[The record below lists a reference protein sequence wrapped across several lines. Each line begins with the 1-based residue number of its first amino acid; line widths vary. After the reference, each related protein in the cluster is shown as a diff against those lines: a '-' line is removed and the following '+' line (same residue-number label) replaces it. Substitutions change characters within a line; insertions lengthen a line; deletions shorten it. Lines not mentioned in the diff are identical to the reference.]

1 MRIDRVDSE
10 AELLGTPASSAEIVK
25 VIAGD
30 FEGRLA
36 NSAAEVEAAQALRF
50 RVFFE
55 EMAARPTAEIA
66 ATRRDFDAFDEVCDH
81 LLVLDRRRGE
91 GPEGI
96 VGTYRLIRR
105 PAAAKI
111 GRFYSSAEYDIRT
124 MIDYPGE
131 VLELGRSCI
140 ERDAR
145 NTATMQML
153 WRGIAL
159 YAFHYNIQVM
169 FGCASLPGTDPSQHA
184 LPLSYLYHHHL
195 APREIR
201 ARALP
206 ERYVDM
212 NMLEPGSYDARKA
225 MARVPPL
232 IKGYLRLGGFVGDGA
247 VIDPEFNTTDVFIVV
262 KTELVTEKYIRHYE
276 RGIRDQHD

>member
-10 AELLGTPASSAEIVK
+10 AELLGPPVSNREIVQ
-25 VIAGD
+25 VVAGD
-30 FEGRLA
+30 FEVRLA
-36 NSAAEVEAAQALRF
+36 QTSAEIEAAQALRF
-50 RVFFE
+50 RVFYE
-55 EMAARPTAEIA
+55 EMTAHASPEMQA
-66 ATRRDFDAFDEVCDH
+66 LRRDFDPFDDVCDH

-105 PAAAKI
+105 AAAAKM
-111 GRFYSSAEYDIRT
+111 GRFYSAAEYDIQK

-159 YAFHYNIQVM
+159 YAYHYNIQVM
-169 FGCASLPGTDPSQHA
+169 FGCASLPGIDPEQHA
-184 LPLSYLYHHHL
+184 QALSYLHHHHL
-195 APREIR
+195 APAEIR
-201 ARALP
+201 VRALP
-206 ERYVDM
+206 SRYVNMD
-212 NMLEPGSYDARKA
+212 MLEPGSYDPRKA

-247 VIDPEFNTTDVFIVV
+247 VIDHEFNSTDVFIIV

-276 RGIRDQHD
+276 RGMRE

>member
-30 FEGRLA
+30 FEVRLA

>member
-1 MRIDRVDSE
+1 MRIDRADSE
-10 AELLGTPASSAEIVK
+10 AELLGPPISNAEIVR
-25 VIAGD
+25 VRAGD
-30 FEGRLA
+30 FEVRLA
-36 NSAAEVEAAQALRF
+36 ETAAEIDAAQALRY
-50 RVFFE
+50 RVFYE
-55 EMAARPTAEIA
+55 EMSAKPTPEMAAR
-66 ATRRDFDAFDEVCDH
+66 RRDFDSFDEVCDH
-81 LLVLDRRRGE
+81 LLVIDRRRGE

-105 PAAAKI
+105 AAAARH
-111 GRFYSSAEYDIRT
+111 GSFYSAAEFDIGP
-124 MIDYPGE
+124 MLEYPGE

-140 ERDAR
+140 EKDAR

-169 FGCASLPGTDPSQHA
+169 FGCASLPGTDPSQLA

-195 APREIR
+195 APPDIR
-201 ARALP
+201 VRAVAD
-206 ERYVDM
+206 RFVDM

-247 VIDPEFNTTDVFIVV
+247 VIDPQFGTTDVFILV

-276 RGIRDQHD
+276 RGMRDEG

>member
-25 VIAGD
+25 VVAGD
-30 FEGRLA
+30 FEVRLA
-36 NSAAEVEAAQALRF
+36 ENAAEIDAAQALRY
-50 RVFFE
+50 RVFYE
-55 EMAARPTAEIA
+55 EMKARPTPEMA
-66 ATRRDFDAFDEVCDH
+66 RLHRDFDSFDGACDH

-105 PAAAKI
+105 PAAAKV
-111 GRFYSSAEYDIRT
+111 GRFYSSAEYDIQP

-140 ERDAR
+140 EKDAR

-169 FGCASLPGTDPSQHA
+169 FGCASFPGTDPSPHA

-195 APREIR
+195 APPEIR
-201 ARALP
+201 VRALAS
-206 ERYVDM
+206 RYVKMDT
-212 NMLEPGSYDARKA
+212 LAPGSYDARKA

-247 VIDPEFNTTDVFIVV
+247 VIDPEFNTTDVFIIV

>member
-10 AELLGTPASSAEIVK
+10 AELLGAPASSAEIVK
-25 VIAGD
+25 VVAGD
-30 FEGRLA
+30 FEVRLA
-36 NSAAEVEAAQALRF
+36 ENAAEINAAQALRY
-50 RVFFE
+50 RVFYD
-55 EMAARPTAEIA
+55 EMKARPKAEIA
-66 ATRRDFDAFDEVCDH
+66 ATRRDFDPFDEVCDH

-91 GPEGI
+91 GPQGI

-111 GRFYSSAEYDIRT
+111 GRFYSSAEYDIQP

-140 ERDAR
+140 EKDAR

-169 FGCASLPGTDPSQHA
+169 FGCASLPGIDPEQHA
-184 LPLSYLYHHHL
+184 QALSYLYHHHL
-195 APREIR
+195 APPEIR
-201 ARALP
+201 VRALAN
-206 ERYVDM
+206 RYVKMDV
-212 NMLEPGSYDARKA
+212 LAPGSYDPRKA

-247 VIDPEFNTTDVFIVV
+247 VIDPEFDTTDVFIIV

-276 RGIRDQHD
+276 RGIRDRDD

>member
-25 VIAGD
+25 VVAGD
-30 FEGRLA
+30 FEVRLA
-36 NSAAEVEAAQALRF
+36 TNAAEIDAAQALRY
-50 RVFFE
+50 RVFYE
-55 EMAARPTAEIA
+55 EMTARPSAEIA
-66 ATRRDFDAFDEVCDH
+66 ARRRDFDAFDKVCDH
-81 LLVLDRRRGE
+81 LLVLDRRRGD

-105 PAAAKI
+105 SAAARM
-111 GRFYSSAEYDIRT
+111 GRFYSAAEYDIQP

-140 ERDAR
+140 GKDAR

-184 LPLSYLYHHHL
+184 LPLSYLHHHHL
-195 APREIR
+195 APPEIR
-201 ARALP
+201 VRALAS
-206 ERYVDM
+206 RYVDM
-212 NMLEPGSYDARKA
+212 DMLEPGSYDERKA

-247 VIDPEFNTTDVFIVV
+247 VIDPEFNTTDVFIIV

>member
-10 AELLGTPASSAEIVK
+10 AELLGPPVSNREIVK
-25 VIAGD
+25 VVAGD
-30 FEGRLA
+30 FEVRLA
-36 NSAAEVEAAQALRF
+36 QTLAEIEAAQALRF
-50 RVFFE
+50 RVFYE
-55 EMAARPTAEIA
+55 EMTAHASPEMQA
-66 ATRRDFDAFDEVCDH
+66 LRRDFDPFDDVCDH

-105 PAAAKI
+105 AAAAKM
-111 GRFYSSAEYDIRT
+111 GRFYSSAEYDIQK

-159 YAFHYNIQVM
+159 YAYHYNIQVM
-169 FGCASLPGTDPSQHA
+169 FGCASLPGIDPEQHA
-184 LPLSYLYHHHL
+184 LALSYLHHHHL
-195 APREIR
+195 APPEIR
-201 ARALP
+201 VRALP
-206 ERYVDM
+206 SRYVNMD
-212 NMLEPGSYDARKA
+212 MLEPGSYDPRKA

-247 VIDPEFNTTDVFIVV
+247 VIDHEFNSTDVFIIV

-276 RGIRDQHD
+276 RGMRE

>member
-10 AELLGTPASSAEIVK
+10 AELLGTPTSSAEIVK
-25 VIAGD
+25 VVAGD
-30 FEGRLA
+30 FEVRLA
-36 NSAAEVEAAQALRF
+36 ETAAEIDAAQALRY
-50 RVFFE
+50 RVFYD
-55 EMAARPTAEIA
+55 EMKARPTPEMARL
-66 ATRRDFDAFDEVCDH
+66 RRDFDDFDPVCDH

-91 GPEGI
+91 GAEGI

-111 GRFYSSAEYDIRT
+111 GRFYSAAEYDIAPL
-124 MIDYPGE
+124 IDYPGE
-131 VLELGRSCI
+131 ILELGRSCI
-140 ERDAR
+140 EKDAR

-169 FGCASLPGTDPSQHA
+169 FGCASFPGTDPSQHA
-184 LPLSYLYHHHL
+184 QPFSYLYHRHL
-195 APREIR
+195 APPEIR
-201 ARALP
+201 VRALDS
-206 ERYVDM
+206 RYVKMDT
-212 NMLEPGSYDARKA
+212 LAPGSYDERKA

-232 IKGYLRLGGFVGDGA
+232 IKGYLRLGGFVGNGA
-247 VIDPEFNTTDVFIVV
+247 VIDAQFNTTDVCIIV

-276 RGIRDQHD
+276 RGIRDQDS

>member
-10 AELLGTPASSAEIVK
+10 AELLGTPTSSAEIVK
-25 VIAGD
+25 VVAGD
-30 FEGRLA
+30 FEVRLA
-36 NSAAEVEAAQALRF
+36 ETAAEIDAAQALRY
-50 RVFFE
+50 RVFYE
-55 EMAARPTAEIA
+55 EMNARPTPEIA
-66 ATRRDFDAFDEVCDH
+66 ARRRDFDAFDQVCDH
-81 LLVLDRRRGE
+81 LLVLDRRRGD
-91 GPEGI
+91 GPGGI

-105 PAAAKI
+105 SAAAKI
-111 GRFYSSAEYDIRT
+111 GRFYSSAEYDIQP
-124 MIDYPGE
+124 MIDFPGE

-140 ERDAR
+140 EKDAR

-195 APREIR
+195 APPEIR
-201 ARALP
+201 VRALAG
-206 ERYVDM
+206 RYVKMDT
-212 NMLEPGSYDARKA
+212 LAPGSYDERKA

-247 VIDPEFNTTDVFIVV
+247 VIDSEFNTTDVFIIV

-276 RGIRDQHD
+276 RGIREQND

>member
-10 AELLGTPASSAEIVK
+10 AELLGTPTSSAEIVK
-25 VIAGD
+25 VVAGD
-30 FEGRLA
+30 FEVRLA
-36 NSAAEVEAAQALRF
+36 ETAAEIDAAQALRY
-50 RVFFE
+50 RVFYE
-55 EMAARPTAEIA
+55 EMNARPTPEIA
-66 ATRRDFDAFDEVCDH
+66 ARRRDFDAFDEVCDH
-81 LLVLDRRRGE
+81 LLVLDRRRGD
-91 GPEGI
+91 GPGGI

-105 PAAAKI
+105 SAAARI
-111 GRFYSSAEYDIRT
+111 GRFYSSAEYDIQP

-140 ERDAR
+140 EKDAR

-169 FGCASLPGTDPSQHA
+169 FGCASLPGTDPSQHG

-195 APREIR
+195 APPEIR
-201 ARALP
+201 VRALAS
-206 ERYVDM
+206 RYVKMDT
-212 NMLEPGSYDARKA
+212 LAPGSYDERKA

-247 VIDPEFNTTDVFIVV
+247 VIDPEFNTTDVFIIV

-276 RGIRDQHD
+276 RGIRDQDG

>member
-10 AELLGTPASSAEIVK
+10 AELLGTPTSSAEIVK
-25 VIAGD
+25 VVAGD
-30 FEGRLA
+30 FEVRLA
-36 NSAAEVEAAQALRF
+36 ENAAEIDAAQALRY
-50 RVFFE
+50 RVFYE
-55 EMAARPTAEIA
+55 EMKAQPTAEIA
-66 ATRRDFDAFDEVCDH
+66 ARRRDFDGFDEVCDH

-91 GPEGI
+91 GPGGI

-105 PAAAKI
+105 PAAAKM
-111 GRFYSSAEYDIRT
+111 GRFYSSAEYDIQP
-124 MIDYPGE
+124 MIDFPGE

-140 ERDAR
+140 EKDAR

-169 FGCASLPGTDPSQHA
+169 FGCASFPGTDPSQHG

-195 APREIR
+195 APPEIR
-201 ARALP
+201 VRALAN
-206 ERYVDM
+206 RYVKMDV
-212 NMLEPGSYDARKA
+212 LEPETYDARKA

-247 VIDPEFNTTDVFIVV
+247 VIDPEFNTTDVFIIV

>member
-10 AELLGTPASSAEIVK
+10 AELLGTPTSSAEIVK
-25 VIAGD
+25 VVAGD
-30 FEGRLA
+30 FEVRLA
-36 NSAAEVEAAQALRF
+36 QTAAEIDGAQALRY
-50 RVFFE
+50 RVFYD
-55 EMAARPTAEIA
+55 EMKARPTPEMARL
-66 ATRRDFDAFDEVCDH
+66 RRDFDGFDPACDH

-91 GPEGI
+91 GAQGI

-111 GRFYSSAEYDIRT
+111 GRFYSAAEYDIAPL
-124 MIDYPGE
+124 INYPGE
-131 VLELGRSCI
+131 ILELGRSCI
-140 ERDAR
+140 EKDAR

-169 FGCASLPGTDPSQHA
+169 FGCASFPGTDPSQHA
-184 LPLSYLYHHHL
+184 LPFSYLYHHHL
-195 APREIR
+195 APPEIR
-201 ARALP
+201 VRALDS
-206 ERYVDM
+206 RYVRMDT
-212 NMLEPGSYDARKA
+212 LAPGSYDERKA

-232 IKGYLRLGGFVGDGA
+232 IKGYLRLGGFVGNGA
-247 VIDPEFNTTDVFIVV
+247 VIDAQFNTTDVCIIV

-276 RGIRDQHD
+276 RGIRDQDG

>member
-1 MRIDRVDSE
+1 MRIDRADSE
-10 AELLGTPASSAEIVK
+10 SELLGPPISNREIVQ
-25 VIAGD
+25 VVAGD
-30 FEGRLA
+30 FEVRLA
-36 NSAAEVEAAQALRF
+36 QTPAEIDAAQALRY
-50 RVFFE
+50 RVFYE
-55 EMAARPTAEIA
+55 EMAAKASPEMALE
-66 ATRRDFDAFDEVCDH
+66 RRDFDEFDRVCDH

-105 PAAAKI
+105 EAALRA
-111 GRFYSSAEYDIRT
+111 GRFYSAAEYDIQK

-131 VLELGRSCI
+131 VLELGRSCVAK
-140 ERDAR
+140 DAR

-159 YAFHYNIQVM
+159 YCYHYDIKVM
-169 FGCASLPGTDPSQHA
+169 FGCASFPGTDPSQHA
-184 LPLSYLYHHHL
+184 QAFSFLYHNHL
-195 APREIR
+195 APPEIR

-212 NMLEPGSYDARKA
+212 NMMSPDSFDPRRA
-225 MARVPPL
+225 MSRVPPL

-247 VIDPEFNTTDVFIVV
+247 VIDGEFNSTDVFIVV

-276 RGIRDQHD
+276 RGVR

>member
-10 AELLGTPASSAEIVK
+10 AELLGTPTSSAEIVK
-25 VIAGD
+25 VVAGD
-30 FEGRLA
+30 FEVRLA
-36 NSAAEVEAAQALRF
+36 ETAAEIDAAQALRY
-50 RVFFE
+50 RVFYD
-55 EMAARPTAEIA
+55 EMKALPTPDMARL
-66 ATRRDFDAFDEVCDH
+66 RRDFDGFDPVCDH

-91 GPEGI
+91 GAQGI

-105 PAAAKI
+105 SAAGRV
-111 GRFYSSAEYDIRT
+111 GRFYSAAEYDIGPL
-124 MIDYPGE
+124 IHYPGE
-131 VLELGRSCI
+131 ILELGRSCI
-140 ERDAR
+140 EKDAR

-169 FGCASLPGTDPSQHA
+169 FGCASFPGTDPSQHA
-184 LPLSYLYHHHL
+184 LPFSYLHHHHL
-195 APREIR
+195 APPEIR
-201 ARALP
+201 VRALDS
-206 ERYVDM
+206 RYVKMDT
-212 NMLEPGSYDARKA
+212 LAPGSYDERKA

-247 VIDPEFNTTDVFIVV
+247 VIDSQFNTTDVFIVV

-276 RGIRDQHD
+276 RGIRDQDS

>member
-30 FEGRLA
+30 FEVRLA

-66 ATRRDFDAFDEVCDH
+66 ATRRDFDVFDEVCDH

-276 RGIRDQHD
+276 RGIRDQDS

>member
-30 FEGRLA
+30 FEVRLA

-66 ATRRDFDAFDEVCDH
+66 ATRRDFDVFDEVCDH